1 MGLIKA
7 AVSAVGS
14 TLHDQWKEYIRC
26 DDLGNDILMKRVST
40 PNGVISK
47 DSAIQVAP
55 GQIAVIFE
63 NGKILDATAEE
74 GIYTF
79 DQSSM
84 PSFFAGQFGPV
95 FKEMWTRFVYNGG
108 TNKEQAVF
116 YINAKEIM
124 DNKFGTP
131 APVPF
136 QDWSHP
142 IPNQMTG
149 AMSPLRVEVKC
160 FGKYT
165 FKVTDP
171 ALFMTRVAGTADEYR
186 KEAICEQMRS
196 EVVGAFQNV
205 LNELGNSNH
214 KVPVLEL
221 PSSTD
226 EIKATLDEKVFDQ
239 PIRDRGLSLVGFVV
253 ESVTLDEESNKKID
267 NYELSSNAFMQQG
280 TLTGAYANAVQDA
293 ANNTSG
299 AANAF
304 MGVGMMNMASGG
316 MMGGAA
322 AGAFQRV
329 GTTAADL
336 HGAAPATE
344 AQAAPVYPSPLPL
357 ILITGIPQAAT
368 IGPIIKVVL
377 SPIPPVEC
385 LSTFI
390 PGISSNSKIS
400 PLSINILVRA
410 KISSSVIPLIQI
422 AISKEDI

>member
-344 AQAAPVYPSPLPL
+344 AQAAPVYAGAKFCP
-357 ILITGIPQAAT
+357 
-368 IGPIIKVVL
+368 
-377 SPIPPVEC
+377 EC
-385 LSTFI
+385 GTKTN
-390 PGISSNSKIS
+390 G
-400 PLSINILVRA
+400 A
-410 KISSSVIPLIQI
+410 KFCPECGTKLQ
-422 AISKEDI
+422 

>member
-7 AVSAVGS
+7 AASAVGS

-344 AQAAPVYPSPLPL
+344 AQAAPVYAGAKFCP
-357 ILITGIPQAAT
+357 
-368 IGPIIKVVL
+368 
-377 SPIPPVEC
+377 EC
-385 LSTFI
+385 GTKTN
-390 PGISSNSKIS
+390 G
-400 PLSINILVRA
+400 A
-410 KISSSVIPLIQI
+410 KFCPECGTKLQ
-422 AISKEDI
+422 

>member
-7 AVSAVGS
+7 AVTAVGS
-14 TLHDQWKEYIRC
+14 TLHDQWKEYIKC

-40 PNGVISK
+40 PNGIISK
-47 DSAIQVAP
+47 DSAIQVSP

-79 DQSSM
+79 DQSSS
-84 PSFFAGQFGPV
+84 PTFFAGQFGPV

-131 APVPF
+131 APIPF

-149 AMSPLRVEVKC
+149 TMSPLRVEVKC

-171 ALFMTRVAGTADEYR
+171 AVFMAKVAGTADEYR
-186 KEAICEQMRS
+186 KDAICEQMRS

-267 NYELSSNAFMQQG
+267 NYELSANSFMQQG

-336 HGAAPATE
+336 HGAAPAAE
-344 AQAAPVYPSPLPL
+344 AQAAPVYAGAKFCP
-357 ILITGIPQAAT
+357 
-368 IGPIIKVVL
+368 
-377 SPIPPVEC
+377 EC
-385 LSTFI
+385 GTKTN
-390 PGISSNSKIS
+390 G
-400 PLSINILVRA
+400 A
-410 KISSSVIPLIQI
+410 KFCPECGTKLQ
-422 AISKEDI
+422 